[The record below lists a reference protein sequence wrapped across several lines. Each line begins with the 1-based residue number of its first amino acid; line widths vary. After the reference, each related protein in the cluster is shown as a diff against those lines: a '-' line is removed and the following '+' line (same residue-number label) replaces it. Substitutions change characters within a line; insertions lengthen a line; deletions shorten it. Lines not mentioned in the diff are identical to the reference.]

1 MKRVLTAA
9 ALIPVVLYVVL
20 LASPWV
26 LWAVVAA
33 AAFLSYREYRGMVRA
48 EGYGDPGLTGYG
60 AGLLLL
66 ATALPGAPAGA
77 GTLTM
82 VAAAMVAMALA
93 MRADDLAHT
102 LPRASATV
110 LGVVYIFGCWSYA
123 IPLHRANRH
132 WLMYA
137 LLVSWAGDMGAYYA
151 GRAFGRHRL
160 AERVS
165 PKKSWEGAVA
175 SVATSVLL
183 AGGYLAYFIRG
194 VAWWHVAALTALAN
208 AAGQIGDLAE
218 SAIKRGAGVK
228 DSGSLLPGHGGFL
241 DRVDSTL
248 FVLPVV
254 WAYVAFVLGR

>member
-9 ALIPVVLYVVL
+9 ALIPIVLYVVL

-33 AAFLSYREYRGMVRA
+33 AAFLSYREYREMIRGAAR
-48 EGYGDPGLTGYG
+48 GDPGLFVYG

-66 ATALPGAPAGA
+66 AAALPGAPSGA
-77 GTLTM
+77 AALVV

-93 MRADDLAHT
+93 MRTADLSQAVA
-102 LPRASATV
+102 RASASV
-110 LGVVYIFGCWSYA
+110 LGLVYIFGCWSYA

-137 LLVSWAGDMGAYYA
+137 LLVCWAGDMGAYYV

-160 AERVS
+160 AARVS
-165 PKKSWEGAVA
+165 PKKSWDGAAA

-183 AGGYLAYFIRG
+183 AGGYLVYFVRG
-194 VAWWHVAALTALAN
+194 VAWWHVVALSALAN

-218 SAIKRGAGVK
+218 SAIKRGVGVK

-254 WAYVAFVLGR
+254 WAYVAFVAGR

>member
-9 ALIPVVLYVVL
+9 ALIPIVLCLVL
-20 LASPWV
+20 LGSPLV
-26 LWAVVAA
+26 LWTAVAA
-33 AAFLSYREYRGMVRA
+33 AALLSYREYREMVRA
-48 EGYGDPGLTGYG
+48 AGFGDSGLIGYC

-66 ATALPGAPAGA
+66 ASAVPAAPPGAGALVMVAGA
-77 GTLTM
+77 I
-82 VAAAMVAMALA
+82 AFMALA
-93 MRADDLAHT
+93 MRAADLAHA
-102 LPRASATV
+102 LPRASAGL

-123 IPLHRANRH
+123 IPLHRANRQ

-137 LLVSWAGDMGAYYA
+137 LLVSWAGDVGAYYV

-175 SVATSVLL
+175 SVVTSVVV
-183 AGGYLAYFIRG
+183 AGGYLAYFVRG
-194 VAWWHVAALTALAN
+194 VAWWHVVALSALAN
-208 AAGQIGDLAE
+208 VAGQIGDLAE
-218 SAIKRGAGVK
+218 SALKRGVGVK